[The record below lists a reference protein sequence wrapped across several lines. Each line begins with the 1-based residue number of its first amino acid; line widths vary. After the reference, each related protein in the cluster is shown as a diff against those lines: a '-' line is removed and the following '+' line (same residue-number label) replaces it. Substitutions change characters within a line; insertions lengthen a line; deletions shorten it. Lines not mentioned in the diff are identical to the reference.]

1 MLVRSEV
8 PTLLVR
14 RVQDSGR
21 ENHLRDMKSLYK
33 MGINVIP
40 SSTGELSLP
49 DFRKQPQV
57 SRYGEVSWCLRSF
70 LTLGRLEPHILGE
83 NTWTNPTNSDHCW
96 MAELTVFRLGN
107 HTVNLYLPLESWVG
121 GRYKTRPICFQKY
134 PSNKIKVSPF
144 LGGKTLQLKKNPHIF
159 RAEHQPNL
167 KRPPDLNS
175 LIDKITPRIARKK
188 IFSHPWA

>member
-57 SRYGEVSWCLRSF
+57 SRYGEVS
-70 LTLGRLEPHILGE
+70 
-83 NTWTNPTNSDHCW
+83 
-96 MAELTVFRLGN
+96 
-107 HTVNLYLPLESWVG
+107 
-121 GRYKTRPICFQKY
+121 
-134 PSNKIKVSPF
+134 
-144 LGGKTLQLKKNPHIF
+144 
-159 RAEHQPNL
+159 
-167 KRPPDLNS
+167 
-175 LIDKITPRIARKK
+175 
-188 IFSHPWA
+188 